1 MKQKRPRMRFPKPL
15 AELLQEGL
23 ATAGLS
29 GKLREVEIWR
39 HWPEV
44 VGPVVASRAQ
54 PLRIINGT
62 LVVTVSSGP
71 WMQELSFLKGVMREK
86 LNERLGGEV
95 VREIVL
101 RSGRVAIAEG
111 APVEEPP
118 LGKQLTPDQ
127 EAFIAQQSAAIV
139 DPETR
144 EAFAALMRASFE
156 SGTVHGSDLPIHQ
169 KQQENT

>member
-1 MKQKRPRMRFPKPL
+1 MSFPKPL
-15 AELLQEGL
+15 ADLLQEGL
-23 ATAGLS
+23 ATAGLA
-29 GKLREVEIWR
+29 GKLREVDIWR

-62 LVVTVSSGP
+62 LYVTVTSGP
-71 WMQELSFLKGVMREK
+71 WIQELSFLKGMIKEK
-86 LNERLGGEV
+86 LNERLRGEV

-101 RSGRVAIAEG
+101 RSGRVAVAEK
-111 APVEEPP
+111 APADDMP
-118 LGKQLTPDQ
+118 LKKALTPSQ
-127 EAFIAQQSAAIV
+127 EAYIAQQSAAIV
-139 DPETR
+139 DPEIR

-156 SGTVHGSDLPIHQ
+156 NGTANGRDLPIHQ